1 MPAGVMRPFIATPGF
16 MRGHVPMPSP
26 LLLVM
31 AAALLIAL
39 VNPIG
44 YRGGG
49 SDDWYYLEAARC
61 WVAHNAPCLPTTHWA
76 ARLPIIAPIAAVL
89 GLLGE
94 TRAGLAG
101 VALFHG
107 LAALGLFMLL
117 VARQFGR
124 LEAGLA
130 GMALAVTPIF
140 AANMTALNVDMVEL
154 TWALAALLCLQQAV
168 LKENRRWA
176 MAAGIMLGI
185 AIMART
191 TSLLLLPIGGLGLIA
206 FPRLRRFIVPAA
218 GGLLLILAFDALR
231 YEVMTGDPLH
241 GWRLALGHAQL
252 PSTQIAAPLSAQESP
267 LFNRQLIAGWRR
279 GMELEVHWSIDGL
292 LNLLAHPLIG
302 LTLLTAGALLL
313 AERRSAPRT
322 LWLLAGAGALDA
334 LGLIYALAID
344 PTPRMFLLLLGAG
357 AAIIGVLG
365 ASLWRQGA
373 GGKAAILLAL
383 GLSAALSVRV
393 VHESYGLAKAA
404 PILAAWGAE
413 APRQTMIDETTRR
426 IFPFDPVLTTLPA
439 APAPGRTKM
448 LTLSGDGCIPPN
460 ADWHLLQRRA
470 VPADDNPL
478 VAALRARHILFA
490 PGSPSSLC
498 LFGLSMRNI
507 SFS

>member
-1 MPAGVMRPFIATPGF
+1 MPAGVVRPFPGTGPF
-16 MRGHVPMPSP
+16 MRNPITMPSP

-39 VNPIG
+39 VNPNG

-76 ARLPIIAPIAAVL
+76 ARLPIIAPVAAAL

-107 LAALGLFMLL
+107 LAALGLFMLFI
-117 VARQFGR
+117 ARQFGR
-124 LEAGLA
+124 LEASLA

-154 TWALAALLCLQQAV
+154 TWALAALLCLQQAART
-168 LKENRRWA
+168 ENRRWA
-176 MAAGIMLGI
+176 MAAGVLLGI

-206 FPRLRRFIVPAA
+206 FPHLRRFIVPAA
-218 GGLLLILAFDALR
+218 GGLMLILAIDALR
-231 YEVMTGDPLH
+231 YEGITGDPLH

-252 PSTQIAAPLSAQESP
+252 PSTQIAAPLSPQESP
-267 LFNRQLIAGWRR
+267 LFNRQLIAGWHR
-279 GMELEVHWSIDGL
+279 GIGLEVHWSIDGL

-313 AERRSAPRT
+313 VERRSAPRT

-334 LGLIYALAID
+334 LGLVYALAID
-344 PTPRMFLLLLGAG
+344 PSPRMFLLLLGAG

-365 ASLWRQGA
+365 SGLWRHGA
-373 GGKAAILLAL
+373 GGKVAILLAL

-393 VHESYGLAKAA
+393 VHDSYGLARAA

-413 APRQTMIDETTRR
+413 APRHTAIDETTRR
-426 IFPFDPVLTTLPA
+426 IFPFDPVLITLPA
-439 APAPGRTKM
+439 DPVPGRTRM
-448 LTLSGDGCIPPN
+448 LTLSGGGCVPPN
-460 ADWHLLQRRA
+460 ADWRLLQGRT
-470 VPADDNPL
+470 VPADDSPL
-478 VAALRARHILFA
+478 VAFLRARHILFA
-490 PGSPSSLC
+490 PESPSSLC
-498 LFGLSMRNI
+498 LFGLSTKEI
-507 SFS
+507 

>member
-1 MPAGVMRPFIATPGF
+1 MSAGIVHPFPTTSPFTRDRIAI
-16 MRGHVPMPSP
+16 PSP

-39 VNPIG
+39 VNPVG

-76 ARLPIIAPIAAVL
+76 ARLPIIAPVAATL

-101 VALFHG
+101 VALLHG

-117 VARQFGR
+117 VTRQFGR
-124 LEAGLA
+124 LEACLA

-154 TWALAALLCLQQAV
+154 TWALAALLCLQQAA
-168 LKENRRWA
+168 LTENRRWA
-176 MAAGIMLGI
+176 MAAGLMLGI

-206 FPRLRRFIVPAA
+206 FPRLRRFIAPAA
-218 GGLLLILAFDALR
+218 GGLMLILALDALC
-231 YEVMTGDPLH
+231 YEGMIGDPLH

-279 GMELEVHWSIDGL
+279 RMGLEMHWSIDGL

-313 AERRSAPRT
+313 VERRSAPRA

-334 LGLIYALAID
+334 LGLVYALAID
-344 PTPRMFLLLLGAG
+344 PTPRMFLLLLSAG
-357 AAIIGVLG
+357 ATIIGVLG
-365 ASLWRQGA
+365 ASLWRHGA
-373 GGKAAILLAL
+373 GGKVAIMLAL

-393 VHESYGLAKAA
+393 VHDSHGLAKAA

-413 APRQTMIDETTRR
+413 APRHMAIDETTRR
-426 IFPFDPVLTTLPA
+426 LFPFDPVLTTLPT
-439 APAPGRTKM
+439 APAAGRTKM
-448 LTLSGDGCIPPN
+448 LILSGGGCVPPN
-460 ADWHLLQRRA
+460 ADWRLLQSRT
-470 VPADDNPL
+470 VPADDSPL
-478 VAALRARHILFA
+478 VAFLRARHILFA
-490 PGSPSSLC
+490 PESPSSLC
-498 LFGLSMRNI
+498 LFGLWTKEI
-507 SFS
+507 